1 MVQPFDYSL
10 NIQRPDQALASGFQM
25 GAQMRDARIKMQAA
39 EAAALEKAQLQEAT
53 LAYSRAKT
61 PAEKVAV
68 MERYPA
74 FAKPISD
81 QWNSYEDAVKKPIYD
96 AGLQGYAAL
105 QGGNPALA
113 AQTWRNTGTAFTNSN
128 RPDLAKTFNDLADV
142 AEKDPNAA
150 DLMAST
156 FLARTDGAAF
166 KQFGEATGRG
176 DTAFQKDYAFIKNQ
190 FGQAAADT
198 FANSKIDETAM
209 VPLPNGKGVY
219 VGPRSGLAAALNGTT
234 PAAMPGTVSVT
245 LPNGNVASFPNQAA
259 ANAFK
264 LKAGIN

>member
-25 GAQMRDARIKMQAA
+25 GAQMRDARIKVQAA
-39 EAAALEKAQLQEAT
+39 ELAANEKAQLQEAT

-113 AQTWRNTGTAFTNSN
+113 VQTWRKTGAAFANSN
-128 RPDLAKTFNDLADV
+128 RPDLAQTFNDLADIT
-142 AEKDPNAA
+142 EKDPNAG
-150 DLMAST
+150 DMLAST
-156 FLARTDGAAF
+156 FLAGTDGAKF

-176 DTAFQKDYAFIKNQ
+176 DTAFQKDYAFIKGT

-198 FANSKIDETAM
+198 FANSKVDETAI

-219 VGPRSGLAAALNGTT
+219 VGPRSGLAAALGGAKTT
-234 PAAMPGTVSVT
+234 
-245 LPNGNVASFPNQAA
+245 AA
-259 ANAFK
+259 APSGPRLGTIEDGYRFK
-264 LKAGIN
+264 GGDAADPKNWEKVR